1 MDMAKKAGI
10 VVFAYGK
17 PRHRQLRSRG
27 AVLARILIEKAG
39 VTPHILRLGSWL
51 ERCPRVSSFSIFSN
65 LNHLLQ
71 SAETALSPSRLQFPS
86 LYLGSEY

>member
-1 MDMAKKAGI
+1 MVAANTFAYRCTDQKRLTETLDPIGPDNDKHIMDMAKKAGI

-39 VTPHILRLGSWL
+39 ITPQGARTARLNC
-51 ERCPRVSSFSIFSN
+51 E
-65 LNHLLQ
+65 
-71 SAETALSPSRLQFPS
+71 
-86 LYLGSEY
+86 